1 MKTELALKLLRNALG
16 WDNPTATREIIRIE
30 HLANVKYDNYRNFEP
45 GRRFLESLV
54 LWLRQFSPND
64 RQVAYNFVVQRML
77 YISEVQM
84 DHLVGL
90 LYHQRIL
97 PILLNQA
104 SVLTGISRYQVKKI
118 RVSSEFRMLERR
130 SLFLGM
136 SDGARMDS
144 FRRKNALHNDQV
156 SVSYELIE
164 SKWSRMYEELKKDL
178 SAMGHQD
185 HTNFINIFLIDD
197 FSGSGNSILRI
208 SKGQFKGKLRQF
220 VHEHLGYTHNKGFLS
235 GLCNSIGPHLYL
247 VTYVASEHA
256 LSELRDRARLFISNE
271 HPCISSCDILD
282 PLQLLRHNVTIPQTG
297 NQNDELLDDMLY
309 EYYDSRIEDEHTRT
323 GGTNVIHGYG
333 ECALPLV
340 LSHNCPNNSVYL
352 LWGQTEEDN
361 DCPGVKALFPRISRH
376 LEVR

>member
-16 WDNPTATREIIRIE
+16 WDNPTATREIVRIE
-30 HLANVKYDNYRNFEP
+30 HLANVKYDSYRNFEP

-54 LWLRQFSPND
+54 LWLRQFSPDD
-64 RQVAYNFVVQRML
+64 RQVAYDFVVQRML
-77 YISEVQM
+77 YISDVQM

-97 PILLNQA
+97 PVLLKQA
-104 SVLTGISRYQVKKI
+104 SDLTGLSRYQVKKI
-118 RVSSEFRMLERR
+118 RSSSEFRMLERR

-178 SAMGHQD
+178 GGMGHHD
-185 HTNFINIFLIDD
+185 HANFINIFLIDD

-208 SKGQFKGKLRQF
+208 SKGQLKGKLRQF
-220 VHEHLGYTHNKGFLS
+220 FDEHLGYTHKKGFLA
-235 GLCNSIGPHLYL
+235 GLCNSAGPHLYL
-247 VTYVASEHA
+247 VTYVASEQA
-256 LSELRDRARLFISNE
+256 VVELRNRINTFISNE
-271 HPCISSCDILD
+271 HPCVSSCTILD
-282 PLQLLRHNVTIPQTG
+282 PLQLLKNTITIPQA
-297 NQNDELLDDMLY
+297 NNRNDELLDEMLY
-309 EYYDSRIEDEHTRT
+309 KYYDSKIEDEHTRT
-323 GGTNVIHGYG
+323 GGKNVIHGYG

-340 LSHNCPNNSVYL
+340 LSHNCPNNSIYL
-352 LWGQTEEDN
+352 LWGQTEQDK